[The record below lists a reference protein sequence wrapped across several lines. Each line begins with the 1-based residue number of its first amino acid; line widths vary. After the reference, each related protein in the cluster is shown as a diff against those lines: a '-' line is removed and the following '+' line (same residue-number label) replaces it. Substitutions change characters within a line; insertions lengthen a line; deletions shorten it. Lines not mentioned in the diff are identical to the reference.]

1 MPPSPPPTLLPMAWH
16 GDTMGQTR
24 NRPKCTTITEALTKT
39 ASCTLYMYRAKK
51 VKGTTKKLMAQ
62 FPPPTLKFVLMPLG
76 GCVWL
81 GEVIK
86 DPLTSLKSM
95 PWWHNTLWSSFYCF
109 TFWATIPSS
118 SGFVLCMGL
127 YFYAVIFSCLCMH
140 AVLGVDSN
148 QS

>member
-62 FPPPTLKFVLMPLG
+62 FPPPHFEIRSDATG
-76 GCVWL
+76 WL
-81 GEVIK
+81 RVIGR
-86 DPLTSLKSM
+86 S
-95 PWWHNTLWSSFYCF
+95 H
-109 TFWATIPSS
+109 
-118 SGFVLCMGL
+118 
-127 YFYAVIFSCLCMH
+127 
-140 AVLGVDSN
+140 
-148 QS
+148 